1 MIKQMRLWDGF
12 RNGMPPAG
20 VPLRWFATATAF
32 LNGMSFEDGTVELTP
47 DGIRLRYHGPTSFDA
62 DDSGVYAFRARRNA
76 ERDGVTMEPGDV
88 WLGPMT
94 VIHWADISGYDT
106 TPDVSSGAPCV
117 WLEVD
122 VATTAA
128 VMVVGTRAGMED
140 ALDETEQLTKCV
152 VPLVETVWADGV
164 ISKVRN
170 LQCGDVKIF
179 RAAG

>member
-1 MIKQMRLWDGF
+1 
-12 RNGMPPAG
+12 
-20 VPLRWFATATAF
+20 
-32 LNGMSFEDGTVELTP
+32 
-47 DGIRLRYHGPTSFDA
+47 
-62 DDSGVYAFRARRNA
+62 
-76 ERDGVTMEPGDV
+76 
-88 WLGPMT
+88 MT